1 MKHKAIFIYTIIL
14 ICFLSNSCNPKP
26 SSIPLIRTYTEYK
39 DLSEEEK
46 LNLIATFDR
55 LSSEVLKEEIHNVT
69 QKYILSQESVACQ
82 IKNIEL
88 TKENLLLASNEN
100 RKIRS
105 NGALRVDFLL
115 DDDNLKSNEETTQQ
129 FMEDF
134 FMFLYSDLL
143 VSSQI
148 MSIEIFAWSDEETI
162 LTSYGG
168 GVVDIAFPPYI
179 TQEENEYKAQT
190 IAYDFG
196 ESIDCLSLRKFGLI
210 NESELYI
217 EYVVTDENIFLT
229 EETVFKNYCT
239 KITTLLLSNEDSMK
253 FIQENKTSKITL
265 VFSTANTLTGNSI
278 VYSLNI

>member
-1 MKHKAIFIYTIIL
+1 MKHKAIFICTIIL

-26 SSIPLIRTYTEYK
+26 SSIPLIRTYSEYK
-39 DLSEEEK
+39 NLSEEEK

-55 LSSEVLKEEIHNVT
+55 LSSEVLKEEIHHVT
-69 QKYILSQESVACQ
+69 QKYILSQESAAFK

-88 TKENLLLASNEN
+88 TKENLLLASNKN

-105 NGALRVDFLL
+105 NGTLRIDFLL
-115 DDDNLKSNEETTQQ
+115 DDDNLKSNEETAQQ

-148 MSIEIFAWSDEETI
+148 MSVEIFAWSDSETI

-179 TQEENEYKAQT
+179 TQEENEYSAQT

-196 ESIDCLSLRKFGLI
+196 KNIEYLSLRKFGVI

-217 EYVVTDENIFLT
+217 EYLVTDENVPLT
-229 EETVFKNYCT
+229 EEAVFKNYCT
-239 KITTLLLSNEDSMK
+239 ELTTLLLSKEDSMR
-253 FIQENKTSKITL
+253 FIQDNKISKITL
-265 VFSTANTLTGNSI
+265 VFSTANTLTGSSI
-278 VYSLNI
+278 VYSLSM